1 MIIRFWD
8 SKSKDTSYSAVRFGN
23 VLGSNGSVIPLFRSQ
38 IENGGPVTVT
48 HKDIIRF
55 FMTIPEAV
63 SLILQSGVFATGGEI
78 FILDMGKPVKILTLA
93 ENVIK
98 QCGLVPY
105 KDIDIVFTG
114 LRPGEKLF
122 EELLL
127 DVTKNIKTSNDKIFI
142 EKKSKVLPMD
152 EKIEFISKVFTMTN
166 NDEIKS
172 CLKEV
177 VTSYVDYQEF
187 NSKIK
192 ISEDDK

>member
-1 MIIRFWD
+1 
-8 SKSKDTSYSAVRFGN
+8 
-23 VLGSNGSVIPLFRSQ
+23 
-38 IENGGPVTVT
+38 
-48 HKDIIRF
+48 
-55 FMTIPEAV
+55 
-63 SLILQSGVFATGGEI
+63 
-78 FILDMGKPVKILTLA
+78 
-93 ENVIK
+93 
-98 QCGLVPY
+98 
-105 KDIDIVFTG
+105 
-114 LRPGEKLF
+114 
-122 EELLL
+122 LL

-192 ISEDDK
+192 VSEDDK